1 MPLLVVAA
9 ALATY
14 LPTMTPEVDFIDSGE
29 LAAAACSLGIT
40 HPTGYPLFT
49 LIAHFWAK
57 LPIAG
62 RAIVR
67 LNLMS
72 LFFAASAAGV
82 FTILTKEILTIIAA
96 PPEARGGGGKK
107 KRAPGRKISAV
118 MSMVPPP
125 VRETVEALQ
134 WLAAG
139 TAGLI
144 LVWTATFWMTATTLE
159 VYSLHGLF
167 TASLLLLAFRYHAER
182 DPQAAFRRGLLS
194 FFILG
199 LSFANHL
206 TTGLL
211 IPPCLILFW
220 SAWRRERPPLRRIV
234 LMALPAL
241 VGPLF
246 YLYLPWRTAAQSTI
260 IWGMPDTPKAIWDFL
275 TVSDFRIRLFANQV
289 DGEQWWKFLL
299 RLPGRT
305 GYVAIPLILWGIA
318 GAWRRCRLHCLALLI
333 ACLLPAIY
341 ASTYNVPDN
350 IFYFNPGLIAF
361 LAFAGVGAFLLA
373 SALGRRGRPL
383 IAGAI
388 LLPLAS
394 LPALFANL
402 PTADR
407 SGNYFVRDYV
417 TNLFSAI
424 KPNAILFALDNHTIL
439 HPLYY
444 YQNVEGFRP
453 DVIVLSNHG
462 LQKGWFGRQLSYLHP
477 EIYRGSQKE
486 IEEYRSYLEKI
497 ETGQARDYRL
507 LDEKYYG
514 MLGSIVAA
522 NFENHPI
529 YITSEFD
536 PEQHR
541 AFHPGLK
548 RIPEG
553 LAWRL
558 YRTSDTPEEFPYRE
572 FAYRDLP
579 YPHSDADAARHAYL
593 YMFRERALYESSRG
607 RIDLALKWL
616 DRAAKIFPGEKLL
629 SDSHNGRW
637 VVPNR
642 YREVLATR
650 AKLLQAMKAAEGKTK

>member
-1 MPLLVVAA
+1 MPLLVFAVAI
-9 ALATY
+9 ATY
-14 LPTMTPEVDFIDSGE
+14 LPTLTPEVDFIDSGE
-29 LAAAACSLGIT
+29 LAAAACTLGIT

-49 LIAHFWAK
+49 LIGHFWAK
-57 LPIAG
+57 LPIAD
-62 RAIVR
+62 RPIVR

-72 LFFAASAAGV
+72 LLFAAAAAGI
-82 FTILTKEILTIIAA
+82 FTIFTKHLLDIIASLQF
-96 PPEARGGGGKK
+96 ARENGGKI
-107 KRAPGRKISAV
+107 KRTPGRKIDAE
-118 MSMVPPP
+118 
-125 VRETVEALQ
+125 RRTVLSNTTGTAEALK

-167 TASLLLLAFRYHAER
+167 TASLLLLAFRYHGEN
-182 DPQAAFRRGLLS
+182 DPAVAFRRGLL
-194 FFILG
+194 FFFVLG

-211 IPPCLILFW
+211 LPPFLVLFW
-220 SAWRRERPPLRRIV
+220 GKWRRERTPLRRIV

-241 VGPLF
+241 IGPLF
-246 YLYLPWRTAAQSTI
+246 YLYLPWRTAAQAKI

-275 TVSDFRIRLFANQV
+275 TVSDFRVRLFARQA
-289 DGEQWWKFLL
+289 DGEQWWKFLI

-305 GYVAIPLILWGIA
+305 GYVSIPLIGAGIA
-318 GAWRRCRLHCLALLI
+318 VAWKQARSHCLVLFLAS
-333 ACLLPAIY
+333 LLPGIY

-350 IFYFNPGLIAF
+350 IFYFNPGLIA
-361 LAFAGVGAFLLA
+361 LLSFAGIGAFRGA
-373 SALGRRGRPL
+373 SFLGRRGSPL
-383 IAGAI
+383 IVGAI

-394 LPALFANL
+394 LPAFFSNIS
-402 PTADR
+402 TADR
-407 SGNYFVRDYV
+407 SGNYFVRDFV
-417 TNLFSAI
+417 ENLFRAI
-424 KPNAILFALDNHTIL
+424 KPNAILFALDNHVIL

-444 YQNVEGFRP
+444 YQNVEGFRL

-477 EIYRGSQKE
+477 EIYRASQKE
-486 IEEYRSYLEKI
+486 IEEYRAYLEMI
-497 ETGQARDYRL
+497 ESGRARDYRL
-507 LDEKYYG
+507 LDEKYYR
-514 MLGSIVAA
+514 MLGAIVAA
-522 NFENHPI
+522 NFEKHPI

-541 AFHPGLK
+541 GFHPGLK
-548 RIPEG
+548 RMPEG

-558 YRTSDTPEEFPYRE
+558 YRAGDTPEEFPYRD

-593 YMFRERALYESSRG
+593 YMFRERALYEASRG
-607 RIDLALKWL
+607 KTDLALQWL
-616 DRAAKIFPGEKLL
+616 DQAAKVFPGEKLL

-642 YREVLATR
+642 YREVLSTR
-650 AKLLQAMKAAEGKTK
+650 AKLLQARQNKF